1 MVKNDRKRLV
11 EPKVRYSIE
20 VAAMKKIL
28 VLTVTVMMLFSLFVN
43 TASPARADARA
54 SDGVVSLN
62 SGADNVF
69 LPIITRPASGSPSS
83 VELIDQAVKTGTI
96 SAEQGLIYKVF
107 AAFSDPRLPNQ
118 YIGAG
123 IGRDGD
129 GIIAEVTAQ
138 ARAGTLSA
146 GAIQTLTPFFVPPDH
161 TGSWYEFQ
169 SGTDAQAD
177 GVTATPVPPEWL
189 SLTSANNKVK
199 VYYLSTDAAGAAN
212 AVKLKAAID
221 AKIWDKLTGLMGR
234 APLPDQTGF
243 LRIYLWDSYV
253 DSDGTLVPFNTT
265 TLGITVG
272 TDCDQAPTV
281 IYLPSTLPP
290 GDETHA
296 GMIQYATH
304 EMMHAIQFGGT
315 IQNCGDY
322 SWLKEATA
330 TWAEDFVYK
339 DANSEW
345 GVASGYLDHPDYFL
359 DDSANLHDYG
369 AYLLPY
375 FLTHQ
380 FNDNSIIKKMWDNA
394 ATEPNSYLAVKHALP
409 AEWQDYFWGAF
420 LATLWNKAPF
430 GEYYNK
436 ADKLVS
442 TVKPA
447 SNQVIS
453 AAGGE
458 QIIPLNDNFVTGGI
472 RFDHFT
478 VASNVHSL
486 TILNGLGKKLSKGPA
501 DLVYTTDGDQIY
513 LADDLSDEDAAG
525 TTLVV
530 LMKIAGHDWQ
540 SITMGLGSIQTESHT
555 TCIDAQGSIE
565 ELVVIQSNGDF
576 DHPDTRT
583 ISPKGLPT
591 TLFANNIPCWK
602 YTGSASYTVYNAG
615 VTYTFSTTNAVYGY
629 PSSIGDFITQY
640 PYLNDLLAYPY
651 VDLSLLSAD
660 VNWSV
665 SGSDSNG
672 CAYSGSGSAHVSEQ
686 PGAGSQSIQIYN
698 GVLAGSPTY
707 RGYIGQGVATGLAP
721 YTYSISG
728 EDCGESSTNN
738 DDPTFMEI
746 PLLVNRAGVKVPSGG
761 GNLSGSYKQDEPVG
775 DYELMQWNLTPQ
787 KK

>member
-1 MVKNDRKRLV
+1 
-11 EPKVRYSIE
+11 
-20 VAAMKKIL
+20 MKKVFIL
-28 VLTVTVMMLFSLFVN
+28 IVTAILLGSLFVN
-43 TASPARADARA
+43 HAIPARAGDQTSNARSKLNADA
-54 SDGVVSLN
+54 DP
-62 SGADNVF
+62 VF
-69 LPIITRPASGSPSS
+69 LPMIAKDMAVTPTTS
-83 VELIDQAVKTGTI
+83 VDLIDQAVKAGTI
-96 SAEQGLIYKVF
+96 TAEQGLIYKVF
-107 AAFSDPRLPNQ
+107 ATFGDPRLPAQ
-118 YIGAG
+118 YVGSG
-123 IGRDGD
+123 IGRNGD
-129 GIIAEVTAQ
+129 GVIAEVTAQ
-138 ARAGTLSA
+138 ARAATLSA

-161 TGSWYEFQ
+161 AGSWYELQ
-169 SGTDAQAD
+169 SGA
-177 GVTATPVPPEWL
+177 GINEGINEVVPAAPAEWIG
-189 SLTSANNKVK
+189 LTSANNKVK
-199 VYYLSTDAAGAAN
+199 IYYLSTDAAGAAN

-221 AKIWDKLTGLMGR
+221 GKIWNSLTTLMGR

-243 LRIYLWDSYV
+243 LRIYLWNSYV
-253 DSDGTLVPFNTT
+253 DSSGVVVPFTAT

-272 TDCDQAPTV
+272 TACDQTPTV

-304 EMMHAIQFGGT
+304 EIMHSIQFGGT
-315 IQNCGDY
+315 IQNCGAY
-322 SWLKEATA
+322 TWLKEATA
-330 TWAEDFVYK
+330 TWAEEFVYK

-345 GVASGYLDHPDYFL
+345 GIVSGYMDNPEYLL
-359 DDSANLHDYG
+359 SASADLHDYG

-375 FLTHQ
+375 YLTHLLG
-380 FNDNSIIKKMWDNA
+380 DNSIIKKMWDNA
-394 ATEPNSYLAVKHALP
+394 ATEPNSYLAVKNSLP
-409 AEWQDYFWGAF
+409 TAYQDYYWSGF
-420 LATLWNKAPF
+420 LISLWNKAPF
-430 GEYYNK
+430 QEFYKN
-436 ADKLVS
+436 ADELTS
-442 TVKPA
+442 TVKAA
-447 SNQVIS
+447 SNRVIS

-458 QIIPLNDNFVTGGI
+458 QIIPLNDSFVTGGI

-478 VASNVHSL
+478 VASNVNSL

-501 DLVYTTDGDQIY
+501 DLVYTTDGDQMY
-513 LADDLSDEDAAG
+513 LADDLSDDDAAG
-525 TTLVV
+525 VTLVV
-530 LMKIAGHDWQ
+530 LMKMAGHDWQ
-540 SITMGLGSIQTESHT
+540 AVNLGLGSIQTESHT

-591 TLFANNIPCWK
+591 TLIANNIPCWK

-629 PSSIGDFITQY
+629 PSSIGDLFSQY

-651 VDLSLLSAD
+651 VDLALLSAD

-672 CAYSGSGSAHVSEQ
+672 CVYSGSGSAHVNEE
-686 PGAGSQSIQIYN
+686 PGAGSQTIQIYN

-721 YTYSISG
+721 YTFSISG
-728 EDCGESSTNN
+728 EDCGGSSTNY

-746 PLLVNRAGVKVPSGG
+746 PLLENRAGVKVPGGG
-761 GNLSGSYKQDEPVG
+761 GNLSGSYRQDEPLG
-775 DYELMQWNLTPQ
+775 DYEQMEWNLTPL